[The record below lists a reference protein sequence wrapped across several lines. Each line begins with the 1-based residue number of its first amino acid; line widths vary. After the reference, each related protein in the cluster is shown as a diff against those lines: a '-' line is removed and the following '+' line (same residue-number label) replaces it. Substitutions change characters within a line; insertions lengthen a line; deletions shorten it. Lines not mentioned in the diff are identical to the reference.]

1 MKLEDLTQ
9 DKLDEM
15 IAEQEAAKNSLAGLK
30 ADLAK
35 FKAKAKGA
43 EIDPEAHAELQTQVE
58 TLKAELDKA
67 NKAAKKLTD
76 DYTGQISA
84 KDAALSKYLIDSQLS
99 DSLAKAGVKPE
110 FMDAVK
116 AMHRG
121 SAQIAVDGTEYV
133 ARIGDKPISEAIA
146 AWVGSDAGKHFISAP
161 NNSGGGA
168 NGGNGG
174 QGSKV
179 AGDFGGS
186 KADRIAALNAKFPD
200 LAKQT

>member
-1 MKLEDLTQ
+1 MKLEELTQ

-67 NKAAKKLTD
+67 NKAAKKAGDEFNT
-76 DYTGQISA
+76 QISA

-121 SAQIAVDGTEYV
+121 SAQIAVEGSEYV
-133 ARIGDKPISEAIA
+133 AKIGDKSIGDAIA
-146 AWVGSDAGKHFISAP
+146 AWVGSDAGKAFIGAP
-161 NNSGGGA
+161 VNSGGGA
-168 NGGNGG
+168 GGGNGG
-174 QGSKV
+174 QGGKV

>member
-1 MKLEDLTQ
+1 MKLEELTQ
-9 DKLDEM
+9 DKLDDLLGSIE
-15 IAEQEAAKNSLAGLK
+15 SLTSDNKTIK
-30 ADLAK
+30 ADLMK
-35 FKAKAKGA
+35 YKAKAKGA

-58 TLKAELDKA
+58 TLKADLEKA
-67 NKAAKKLTD
+67 NKAAKKAGDEFNT
-76 DYTGQISA
+76 QISA

-174 QGSKV
+174 QGGKV

-186 KADRIAALNAKFPD
+186 KADRINAIKAKFD
-200 LAKQT
+200 FSE

>member
-9 DKLDEM
+9 DKLDELL
-15 IAEQEAAKNSLAGLK
+15 AEQEAARNSLAGLK

-67 NKAAKKLTD
+67 NKAAKKAGDEFNT
-76 DYTGQISA
+76 QISA

-121 SAQIAVDGTEYV
+121 SAQIAIDGSEYV

-174 QGSKV
+174 QGGKV

>member
-9 DKLDEM
+9 EKLDEL
-15 IAEQEAAKNSLAGLK
+15 IADQEAAKNSLAGLK

-58 TLKAELDKA
+58 TLKAENEKLAKQ
-67 NKAAKKLTD
+67 AKKLTD
-76 DYTGQISA
+76 DYTGQLTA
-84 KDAALSKYLIDSQLS
+84 KDAALTKYLIDSQLS

-121 SAQIAVDGTEYV
+121 AAQIAVEGTEYV
-133 ARIGDKPISEAIA
+133 AKIGDKPISDAIA
-146 AWVGSDAGKHFISAP
+146 EWVGSDAGKHFIAAP
-161 NNSGGGA
+161 NNSGAGA
-168 NGGNGG
+168 GGGNGG
-174 QGSKV
+174 GKQTQ
-179 AGDFGGS
+179 AGDLGGS
-186 KADRIAALNAKFPD
+186 KADRIAALNAKFPE

>member
-9 DKLDEM
+9 DKLDELL
-15 IAEQEAAKNSLAGLK
+15 AEQEAARNSLAGLK

-43 EIDPEAHAELQTQVE
+43 EIDPEAHAELQTTVE

-67 NKAAKKLTD
+67 NKAAKKAGD
-76 DYTGQISA
+76 EFNAQVSA

-121 SAQIAVDGTEYV
+121 SAQIAIDGTEYV

-146 AWVGSDAGKHFISAP
+146 EWVGSDAGKHFISAP

-168 NGGNGG
+168 NGGK
-174 QGSKV
+174 GSKV

>member
-15 IAEQEAAKNSLAGLK
+15 IASIEANERSVNGLK

-35 FKAKAKGA
+35 AKAKAKGA

-58 TLKAELDKA
+58 TLKADLEKA
-67 NKAAKKLTD
+67 NKAAKKLND
-76 DYTGQISA
+76 DFTGQISA
-84 KDAALSKYLIDSQLS
+84 KDAALAKYLIDSQLS
-99 DSLAKAGVKPE
+99 DSLAKAGVRPE

-121 SAQIAVDGTEYV
+121 TAQIAVEGSEYV
-133 ARIGDKPISEAIA
+133 AKIGDKSIGDAIT
-146 AWVGSDAGKHFISAP
+146 AWVGSEAGKAFIGAP
-161 NNSGGGA
+161 VNSGGGA

-174 QGSKV
+174 GTGKQISRTQFDGMSQNERANFVKDGGKV
-179 AGDFGGS
+179 
-186 KADRIAALNAKFPD
+186 
-200 LAKQT
+200 TE

>member
-9 DKLDEM
+9 EKLDEL
-15 IAEQEAAKNSLAGLK
+15 IAEQEAAKNSLSGLK

-58 TLKAELDKA
+58 ALTAELDKVG
-67 NKAAKKLTD
+67 KLSKKQVEDLTK
-76 DYTGQISA
+76 QLSE
-84 KDAALSKYLIDSQLS
+84 KDGALTKYLIDSQLS
-99 DSLAKAGVKPE
+99 DGLAKSGVKPE

-116 AMHRG
+116 AMHR
-121 SAQIAVDGTEYV
+121 SAAQIALDNGEYV
-133 ARIGDKPISEAIA
+133 AKIGDKKIHEAIA
-146 AWVGSDAGKHFISAP
+146 DWAVSDAGKHFITAP

-168 NGGNGG
+168 TGGGG
-174 QGSKV
+174 QGKKDV
-179 AGDFGGS
+179 GDLGGS
-186 KADRIAALNAKFPD
+186 KAERIAALNAKFPD